1 MTKVYLAGKM
11 EAVSLE
17 KAQGWRSKVTN
28 ILSMHDIK
36 TLDPCRRL
44 HNFEDRY
51 LKSIFELDLLDIRN
65 ADFIIADLENIGD
78 IPSHGTSM
86 ELFYANY
93 ILEKPV
99 IGFRSFKGKK
109 HPFIEQVVTE
119 FVSTP
124 EKACDTLI
132 SKYI

>member
-1 MTKVYLAGKM
+1 MKVYLAGKM
-11 EAVSLE
+11 EAITLE
-17 KAQGWRSKVTN
+17 EAQKWRNKVKA
-28 ILSMHDIK
+28 ILEPHNIK
-36 TLDPCRRL
+36 TLDPCRRI

-51 LKSIFELDLLDIRN
+51 LKRIFELDLLDIRN
-65 ADFIIADLENIGD
+65 ADVIIADLENIGET
-78 IPSHGTSM
+78 PSHGTAM

-93 ILEKPV
+93 MLEKPV

-124 EKACDTLI
+124 ERACEVLLEE
-132 SKYI
+132 YL